1 MVRILF
7 AKLRRDI
14 LRQWA
19 QFTAVAVIAMLGVAL
34 FGASNDAYLNL
45 KASYSSMFT
54 RLRFADLQVTGGD
67 TSAFATAASID
78 PSVQSVQR
86 RHVADVPFQ
95 VAGDHR
101 LIGRLVGMPVDAQ
114 PSVDQVMI
122 LRGSYLN
129 PANSSGVL
137 AEQHFANHFNLQPGS
152 HLQVLDST
160 GWRDLTVLGVVA
172 SAEFIWPARSRQD
185 ALTTPDD
192 FGVLFAPDQL
202 VTDVAGP
209 AAADQVLVYLN
220 PLNSN
225 AAALDRLRQAA
236 AQASA
241 TDVTDRATQPSNA
254 SLSEDINGFGEM
266 AFLFPILFLG
276 AAAMTVYVLLTRL
289 VLSQRAIIG
298 TLLACGV
305 RRRLLLL
312 HYVAFGVAVGLA
324 GGLAGAALGLLLA
337 GLVTHGYTAAI
348 SIPVT
353 VIGFYPE
360 TPATGIAMATV
371 VGALAALAPALAAFR
386 VPPAEAMR
394 GIAPIGRG
402 SRTLLERVMPGIAG
416 LPAGVLLVL
425 RGVWRNRRRA
435 VTTVIGVVL
444 AATLILVSLSML
456 DSIQVIF
463 GHQFQDVQRQDSTAY
478 APGGVDA
485 TLLSNVALVPG
496 VAAAEQFAQLPV
508 ILRHGGQTYQTVL
521 EAYQPRTQMHG
532 FYVSAA
538 SSIQLPD
545 SGVLLG
551 SALAQK
557 LGLQLGDSVD
567 LQLTSLDNT
576 VSAPVHGFVNEAVG
590 SFAYTSIDWL
600 KSQLA
605 GSDPA
610 NAILLRYAPMAD
622 HGAVARS
629 LDQVPG
635 VALVVDTHSA
645 INAFGQFLNL
655 FYAIVGVMLAFGVAM
670 AFGLIFAMV
679 SVNVLERTQE
689 FATLQTSGVRLR
701 QLAGMVTAENMILTV
716 TGLIPGLVVGFWAA
730 GAFMATFNS
739 DLFHFDAYLLP
750 RSFVITIVAIVLA
763 ALASEL
769 PALRTIARI
778 DLAAAVRERAA

>member
-1 MVRILF
+1 MVRILL
-7 AKLRRDI
+7 AKLWRDM

-45 KASYSSMFT
+45 KASYSSMFS

-67 TSAFATAASID
+67 TSGFASAAQSD
-78 PSVQSVQR
+78 PSVQYIQR

-95 VAGDHR
+95 VGGDHR

-114 PSVDQVMI
+114 PSVDQVMV
-122 LRGSYLN
+122 LRGSYLSATN
-129 PANSSGVL
+129 PSGVL
-137 AEQHFANHFNLQPGS
+137 VEQHLANHFNLQPGS

-172 SAEFIWPARSRQD
+172 SAEYVWPARSRQD

-192 FGVLFAPDQL
+192 FGVLFVPDQL
-202 VTDVAGP
+202 VTDVAGS
-209 AAADQVLVYLN
+209 AASEQVLVYLN
-220 PLNSN
+220 PSGSN
-225 AAALDRLRQAA
+225 VLALDRLKQAA
-236 AQASA
+236 AQAAA
-241 TDVTDRATQPSNA
+241 TDVTDRASQPSNA

-305 RRRLLLL
+305 RSRQLLL
-312 HYVAFGVAVGLA
+312 HYMAFGVVVGLA
-324 GGLAGAALGLLLA
+324 GGLAGAALGLLLG
-337 GLVTHGYTAAI
+337 GLLTQAYTSAI
-348 SIPVT
+348 AVPVT
-353 VIGFYPE
+353 VTGFYPE
-360 TPATGIAMATV
+360 TPATGIAMATA

-386 VPPAEAMR
+386 IPPAEAMH

-402 SRTLLERVMPGIAG
+402 SRALLERVVPGVAA

-463 GHQFQDVQRQDSTAY
+463 GHQFQEVQRQDATAY
-478 APGGVDA
+478 VTGGVDSA
-485 TLLSNVALVPG
+485 LLNSVAALPG
-496 VAAAEQFAQLPV
+496 VAGAERFAQLPV
-508 ILRHGGQTYQTVL
+508 ILHRGGNSYQTAL

-532 FYVSAA
+532 FYVSAGN
-538 SSIQLPD
+538 SIQLPD

-557 LGLQLGDSVD
+557 LDLQPGDSVD
-567 LQLTSLDNT
+567 LQLTSLDKT
-576 VSAPVHGFVNEAVG
+576 ISAPVDGYVNEAVG
-590 SFAYTSIDWL
+590 SFAYTSIGWL
-600 KSQLA
+600 TSQLG

-610 NAILLRYAPMAD
+610 NAILLRYAPNGNHAALASSIE
-622 HGAVARS
+622 H
-629 LDQVPG
+629 VPG
-635 VALVVDTHSA
+635 IALVVDTQATS
-645 INAFGQFLNL
+645 NAFGQYLNL
-655 FYAIVGVMLAFGVAM
+655 FYAIVGAMLVFGVAM

-689 FATLQTSGVRLR
+689 FATLLTSGVRLR
-701 QLAGMVTAENMILTV
+701 QLTGMVTAENLILTV
-716 TGLIPGLVVGFWAA
+716 TGLIPGVLAGYWAA
-730 GAFMATFNS
+730 GAFMASFNS

-750 RSFVITIVAIVLA
+750 RSFVITVVAIVLA

-769 PALRTIARI
+769 PSLRTIARI